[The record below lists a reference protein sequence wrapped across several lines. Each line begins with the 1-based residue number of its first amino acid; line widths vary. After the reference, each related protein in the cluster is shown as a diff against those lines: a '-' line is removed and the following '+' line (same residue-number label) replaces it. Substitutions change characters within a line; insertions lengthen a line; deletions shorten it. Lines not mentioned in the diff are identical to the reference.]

1 MMPTATSLN
10 HDPKATELVQALFAA
25 ATAAVLHAVPP
36 DCHAGA
42 AAMLQNGAKIE
53 VVVSLPSGAVSMWL
67 ETEDRRVEL
76 ARVIQSVMGTA

>member
-10 HDPKATELVQALFAA
+10 HDPKATELVQALYAA
-25 ATAAVLHAVPP
+25 ATAAVLHAVPA

-53 VVVSLPSGAVSMWL
+53 VVVSLPSGDVKMWL
-67 ETEDRRVEL
+67 DTADRRVEL
-76 ARVIQSVMGTA
+76 ARVIQSVVGNA